1 MKSIR
6 VTLASSTASRI
17 GQLVRLLGSDRS
29 GEIVAAAAAIKRTLA
44 SAGTDFHHLGEVV
57 DRGLQHH
64 VPPAAPPKARQRR
77 SPVDDNDIAAII
89 RFCAFPGNRLTER
102 ERDFIR
108 SLDRLV
114 LQLGDNFEPSEKQLT
129 WLMGI
134 YQRLRRQP

>member
-1 MKSIR
+1 MKSIG
-6 VTLASSTASRI
+6 VTLPSSTASRI

-44 SAGTDFHHLGEVV
+44 GAGTDIHHLGDVV

-64 VPPAAPPKARQRR
+64 VPPAAPQHRA
-77 SPVDDNDIAAII
+77 PVDDDDIAAII
-89 RFCAFPGNRLTER
+89 RFCAFPGNRLNER
-102 ERDFIR
+102 ERDFIQSLGR
-108 SLDRLV
+108 SV
-114 LQLGDNFEPSEKQLT
+114 LQIGDNFEPSEKQLA